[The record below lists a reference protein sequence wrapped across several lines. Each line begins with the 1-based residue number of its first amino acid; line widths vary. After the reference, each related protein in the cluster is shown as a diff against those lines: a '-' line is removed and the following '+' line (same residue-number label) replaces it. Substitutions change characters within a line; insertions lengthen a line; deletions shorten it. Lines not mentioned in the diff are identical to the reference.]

1 MAWTGEEV
9 VAVIVD
15 ITISDLGVISRATLP
30 LGPGLTVVT
39 GETGAGKTMVV
50 TALGLVLGAR
60 ADSARVR
67 AGSEQTWVEGR
78 FRIPEDSPVW
88 TRAAELGAGIDD
100 GELVIA
106 REVQSEGRSRATVGG
121 RSAPVSTLSELAEHL
136 VVIHGQSDQIR
147 LKSESAQRDAL
158 DRFAGA
164 EVQELLQ
171 AYREVFDEYNRV
183 SRDVEERE
191 ASAQKRIVE
200 AEELRV
206 ALADISDINPVPGED
221 QTLAESIARLS
232 NTEHLR
238 EAATHAKTVVSGDGS
253 SVSANDVQS
262 LLDDAV
268 RALDR
273 VVAFDP
279 ALAEI
284 RTTLAEAGYQAQD
297 AATALARYLSSIE
310 SDGGLSLEKAHQRL
324 SDITQLMRRYGPTL
338 DDVLALQET
347 GSARLLELEGDTDTI
362 DALRLRR
369 DALFAEAMQLART
382 LTERRTQAAR
392 ALSEAVTRELA
403 ALAMQNA
410 RFHVEVVPG
419 ETLTHTGLD
428 RVSLLLAAHPG
439 ADPVA
444 LGKGA
449 SGGELSRVMLALEV
463 VIAGTDPVPTFVFDE
478 VDAGVGG
485 ASALEIGRR
494 LDALAQT
501 AQVIVVTH
509 LAQVAAYANNH
520 LRVVKDTDG
529 QVTTASVQVLVG
541 EERVQELARMLG
553 GMADSQT
560 ALSHAREL
568 IEKTHSVSRR

>member
-1 MAWTGEEV
+1 M
-9 VAVIVD
+9 IVD

-78 FRIPEDSPVW
+78 FLIPESSPVW
-88 TRAAELGAGIDD
+88 TRAAELGAGVDD
-100 GELVIA
+100 GELVIS

-158 DRFAGA
+158 DRFAGSD
-164 EVQELLQ
+164 VQELLQ
-171 AYREVFDEYNRV
+171 SYRAVFDAYNQV

-191 ASAQKRIVE
+191 SSAQKRAAE
-200 AEELRV
+200 AEELRI
-206 ALADISDINPVPGED
+206 ALADIAEVSPILGED
-221 QTLAESIARLS
+221 HTLAESIARLS

-253 SVSANDVQS
+253 SVSSSDVQS
-262 LLDDAV
+262 LIDDAV
-268 RALDR
+268 RALDK

-284 RTTLAEAGYQAQD
+284 RTTLAEAGYQVQD
-297 AATALARYLSSIE
+297 ATTALARYLASME
-310 SDGGLSLEKAHQRL
+310 SDGGLSLEKSHQRL

-338 DDVLALQET
+338 EDVLALQET
-347 GSARLLELEGDTDTI
+347 GNARLVELENDTDTI
-362 DALRLRR
+362 DALRLRQ
-369 DALFAEAMQLART
+369 DALFAESMQLAQNLTTLRT
-382 LTERRTQAAR
+382 RAASE
-392 ALSEAVTRELA
+392 LSEAVTRELA

-410 RFHVEVVPG
+410 RFHVDVVPG
-419 ETLTHTGLD
+419 ETLGQAGLD

-439 ADPVA
+439 AEPVP

-494 LDALAQT
+494 LDALAQN

-529 QVTTASVQVLVG
+529 HVTTASVQVLTG